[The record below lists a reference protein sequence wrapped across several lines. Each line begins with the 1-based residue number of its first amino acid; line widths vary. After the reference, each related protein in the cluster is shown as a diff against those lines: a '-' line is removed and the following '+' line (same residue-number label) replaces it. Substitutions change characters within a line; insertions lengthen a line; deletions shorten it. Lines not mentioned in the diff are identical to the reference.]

1 MHVKKSW
8 MLAVF
13 ALGLWGTAS
22 AARADGDWYVAYDY
36 GYSSIGVAGS
46 GYNDPQNRGYRLA
59 AGYNFDPTYSLEAGY
74 MDFGR
79 KIVNVCAV
87 GESPPCVASANLKA
101 DAFALD
107 GLAHLS
113 LASRWTIFARLGVNR
128 GRVQTDY
135 PATQTSDS
143 TGVDWGFGTDLRVFG
158 SWRLR
163 WQFARY
169 QNFGNDSTGHGGV
182 SLASVGFT
190 YTF

>member
-1 MHVKKSW
+1 
-8 MLAVF
+8 MLPVL
-13 ALGLWGTAS
+13 ALGLWGVAS
-22 AARADGDWYVAYDY
+22 AAQADGDWYVAYDY

-59 AGYNFDPTYSLEAGY
+59 GGYSFDPTYSLEASY

-79 KIVNVCAV
+79 KIVSACAI
-87 GESPPCVASANLKA
+87 GQLPPCAGSANLKA

-107 GLAHLS
+107 GLGHLP
-113 LASRWTIFARLGVNR
+113 LGSRVTLFARLGVNR
-128 GRVQTDY
+128 GSVQTDY
-135 PATQTSDS
+135 PTSQTSDS
-143 TGVDWGFGTDLRVFG
+143 TGVDWGFGVDFRFAST
-158 SWRLR
+158 WRLR

-182 SLASVGFT
+182 SLASAGVS